1 MLDLKIYQIS
11 TKMVRPIMTSSVH
24 RWSIFSG
31 TKYLNCEERISR
43 CHSMNFED
51 YSADKNYLQAKKTK
65 TIKGKTQ
72 KIRSDQIRLADLFND
87 EDPTMHMLVYG

>member
-1 MLDLKIYQIS
+1 MLELKIYQIA

-31 TKYLNCEERISR
+31 SKYLNCEERISR

-51 YSADKNYLQAKKTK
+51 YSADKNYLQAKKTRK
-65 TIKGKTQ
+65 VKDQ
-72 KIRSDQIRLADLFND
+72 KIRSDQIRLCDLFND
-87 EDPTMHMLVYG
+87 EDPTLHMLVYG

>member
-1 MLDLKIYQIS
+1 MFDLKVFQIS
-11 TKMVRPIMTSSVH
+11 SKSTRSIMSSSVH
-24 RWSIFSG
+24 RWSIFTG

-51 YSADKNYLQAKKTK
+51 YSADKNYLRAKKENSK
-65 TIKGKTQ
+65 KL
-72 KIRSDQIRLADLFND
+72 RSGQIRLSDLFND

>member
-1 MLDLKIYQIS
+1 MFNLQIYQIA
-11 TKMVRPIMTSSVH
+11 TKTVRPIMTSSVH

-51 YSADKNYLQAKKTK
+51 YSADKEFLKKK
-65 TIKGKTQ
+65 PKKKKEKNSKKIKSNLLMYFMM
-72 KIRSDQIRLADLFND
+72 KILHC
-87 EDPTMHMLVYG
+87 TC